1 MLVPVSSPP
10 DEVPAVSADLR
21 ELVSVRVLDWL
32 GENWA
37 PAGYRIEQV
46 LGAGG
51 MAVAFLVRVE
61 EDAADRPGR
70 PPPGS
75 RCVLKV
81 LLPQVVIREAK
92 VAQLSFKKEV
102 IALSRLA
109 EKIPPSPFVV
119 RYLDAGVLPVMWSE
133 SKDAPKKQIHLPWCA
148 VELVDGRPLGTT
160 LDERLE
166 IAHGPLEPQRAASLI
181 EGIVRGLRAVHAVG
195 IVHRDLKPS
204 NVLVCGEPPNEL
216 PKITDFG
223 VARAAGMGDTFDVTV
238 GTSGYAALEQ
248 LEPPRPGKS
257 QDPIGTWSDVFSLGA
272 ILYEILARSPMYEAP
287 SAMLYVGK
295 VLARNF
301 ERLATRDLGPAWN
314 TPEGRALAARWDE
327 VLLRATSPRSPGG
340 GSFAND
346 SMPMRHRDV
355 EELLDDLEPLLE
367 ATRALGGRSSR
378 VVAAPSVV
386 RVHENVVSWK
396 RWEWTLGGAAPE
408 PLIAA
413 AIRADGVALGATR
426 DALHFWNGERWTA
439 IANRKSSRPEE
450 DEPVGVL
457 QGGAGTF
464 VVVRRGGE
472 IDVMPGGGGAFS
484 FRLPFALKRA
494 TALAGHPLGTA
505 WIAAHAAHGDWV
517 VLRMHGRVASQI
529 ARLGSSA
536 KIDCIVRA
544 PTSTGDDDLLVVGG
558 SALDRRG
565 PEAMIATVDRAGRV
579 AALPPIP
586 GPAVHALAIDAD
598 GNVVVAGPGGAGRI
612 DLARASLAV
621 DDMASI
627 SPATAIDQL
636 VALADGQVWGFSCGV
651 AMRRGTD
658 RMWRRAHAEPAL
670 EKVPVLAAAA
680 SGARVWS
687 VHQDGRVLSGRLMIG
702 EM

>member
-1 MLVPVSSPP
+1 VSAPA
-10 DEVPAVSADLR
+10 DVVPAVGADLR
-21 ELVSVRVLDWL
+21 ELVGARVLDWV
-32 GENWA
+32 GEGWEF
-37 PAGYRIEQV
+37 AGYRIEQV
-46 LGAGG
+46 IGSGG

-61 EDAADRPGR
+61 EEATDRPGR
-70 PPPGS
+70 PPAGT

-81 LLPQVVIREAK
+81 LLPGVVIREAK

-119 RYLDAGVLPVMWSE
+119 RYLDAGVLPVMWAE
-133 SKDAPKKQIHLPWCA
+133 SRDGERRQVHLPWCA

-166 IAHGPLEPQRAASLI
+166 IANGPLEPARAAALI

-195 IVHRDLKPS
+195 LVHRDLKPS

-223 VARAAGMGDTFDVTV
+223 VARAAGMGDTFDVSV

-248 LEPPRPGKS
+248 LEGPRPGKKND
-257 QDPIGTWSDVFSLGA
+257 QVGTWSDVFSLGA
-272 ILYEILARSPMYEAP
+272 IIYEILARAPMYEAP
-287 SAMLYVGK
+287 SAMQYVGK

-301 ERLATRDLGPAWN
+301 DRLATRTDMGAAWS

-340 GSFAND
+340 GAFAAD
-346 SMPMRHRDV
+346 VMPMRHRDV
-355 EELLDDLEPLLE
+355 EELFDDLEPLLD

-378 VVAAPSVV
+378 PIAAPSVV

-413 AIRADGVALGATR
+413 AIRADGVAVGATH
-426 DALHFWNGERWTA
+426 DALFFWNGERWSA
-439 IANRKSSRPEE
+439 IAGRKSSRPE

-472 IDVMPGGGGAFS
+472 VDVMPGGGGAFS
-484 FRLPFALKRA
+484 LRLPFAVKRA
-494 TALAGHPLGTA
+494 TSLAGHPLGTA

-529 ARLGSSA
+529 ARLGA
-536 KIDCIVRA
+536 NAPIDAIIRA
-544 PTSTGDDDLLVVGG
+544 PVGEDELLVVGG

-565 PEAMIATVDRAGRV
+565 PEAMVATIDRNGRV

-586 GPAVHALAIDAD
+586 GPAVHALAVDAD

-612 DLARASLAV
+612 DLVRASLAV

-627 SPATAIDQL
+627 SPATAIDAL

-687 VHQDGRVLSGRLMIG
+687 VHQDGRVLAGRLMIG
-702 EM
+702 EI